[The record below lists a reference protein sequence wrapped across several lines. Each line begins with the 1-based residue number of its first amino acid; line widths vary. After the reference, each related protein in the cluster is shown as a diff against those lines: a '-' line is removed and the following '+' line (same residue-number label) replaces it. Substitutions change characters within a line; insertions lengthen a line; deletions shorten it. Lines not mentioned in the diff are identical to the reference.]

1 MNKSDKLIEYVNY
14 LVSEIK
20 KYQESNMD
28 ILNQH
33 DYEVLPTVITT
44 YIASQEIKGIH
55 GLPLAFIIGNYVNN
69 YRPIKNEQV
78 HQYQKAQEY
87 DDDRRARII
96 INGSSFLNMISKK
109 RNLLADEL
117 LSNIP
122 AILCYAKDGNYK
134 AEGFTED
141 SLETIYEINKND
153 ERPSTRDLKLVSYK
167 ESVERQDNYFHK

>member
-1 MNKSDKLIEYVNY
+1 MNKNDKLMEYVNY
-14 LVSEIK
+14 LVNEIK
-20 KYQESNMD
+20 KYQEKNLD
-28 ILNQH
+28 ILNSH
-33 DYEVLPTVITT
+33 DYEVLPIVIAT
-44 YIASQEIKGIH
+44 YIYSQENKGIY

-69 YRPIKNEQV
+69 YKPVKNEQI
-78 HQYQKAQEY
+78 HQHQRDKEY

-96 INGSSFLNMISKK
+96 INGSSFLTMISKK

-117 LSNIP
+117 LDNIP

-141 SLETIYEINKND
+141 NLETIYEIQKND

-167 ESVERQDNYFHK
+167 EAVARQDNYFHK